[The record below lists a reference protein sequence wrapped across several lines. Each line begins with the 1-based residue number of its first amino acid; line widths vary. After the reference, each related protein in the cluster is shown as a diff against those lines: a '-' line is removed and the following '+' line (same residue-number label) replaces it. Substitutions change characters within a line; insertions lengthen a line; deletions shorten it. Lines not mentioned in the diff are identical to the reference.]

1 MLDEL
6 SAEEFEALSGR
17 LLRLFLGEHPL
28 NVQVIEVR
36 RLSTPTP
43 RKQPSFAVV
52 FRANGAT
59 QSGPQ
64 GMYQLEL
71 PERGLLDIF
80 AVAIGPDEHGMR
92 YEVIFN

>member
-1 MLDEL
+1 MLDVL

-17 LLRLFLGEHPL
+17 PLKLFLGDHPL
-28 NVQVIEVR
+28 DVEVIEVR
-36 RLSTPTP
+36 RLALPTP

-52 FRANGAT
+52 FRDNGAT

-64 GMYQLEL
+64 GMYRLEL
-71 PERGLLDIF
+71 PERGMLEIF
-80 AVAIGPDEHGMR
+80 AVAIGPDERGMR